1 MENPDNDDKLGGPDD
16 EVVDNDDSLNTTT
29 EGMTFPVARRR
40 QLEATKKISRSNT
53 LTGAPI
59 IMLEDE
65 DYPRAD
71 GFNKTIVR
79 FYLRTII

>member
-1 MENPDNDDKLGGPDD
+1 MEDPDNEKR
-16 EVVDNDDSLNTTT
+16 EEVDNDDSFTTTT

-65 DYPRAD
+65 DYPQAD

-79 FYLRTII
+79 IFIIFN